1 MLVGCGTSPG
11 PDPRLPAWVE
21 AVPSPQAG
29 LTVQLRGYDEQAPW
43 SLEKEELA
51 EEEGGRASGKVG
63 SGYGWGLALFL
74 VMPQALISLSLVF
87 SSEQLL
93 PVSKDGCGLR

>member
-1 MLVGCGTSPG
+1 MK
-11 PDPRLPAWVE
+11 
-21 AVPSPQAG
+21 
-29 LTVQLRGYDEQAPW
+29 EQAPW

-51 EEEGGRASGKVG
+51 EVVGGRAPGKVG

-74 VMPQALISLSLVF
+74 AMPQALISSILVF

-93 PVSKDGCGLR
+93 PVSKDGCEAGMK